1 MNIHKVVASVLP
13 AIEANQVRDGQ
24 NIKVPSI
31 PKVEQAL
38 VLEESRRANKEE
50 AIGKAKV
57 PNTGE
62 RDAEMETLWEELS
75 DLASFRMKK
84 IKLKLIQEFE
94 SVHFKLLENFRVKMG
109 ERTSGVQMNNIEPKP
124 EVQTTEGT
132 QATERTETPK
142 APVLIKLLLHRSEL
156 VPYSLKF

>member
-62 RDAEMETLWEELS
+62 R
-75 DLASFRMKK
+75 
-84 IKLKLIQEFE
+84 
-94 SVHFKLLENFRVKMG
+94 
-109 ERTSGVQMNNIEPKP
+109 
-124 EVQTTEGT
+124 
-132 QATERTETPK
+132 
-142 APVLIKLLLHRSEL
+142 
-156 VPYSLKF
+156 VPSY

>member
-1 MNIHKVVASVLP
+1 
-13 AIEANQVRDGQ
+13 
-24 NIKVPSI
+24 
-31 PKVEQAL
+31 
-38 VLEESRRANKEE
+38 
-50 AIGKAKV
+50 
-57 PNTGE
+57 
-62 RDAEMETLWEELS
+62 METLWEELS

-142 APVLIKLLLHRSEL
+142 APCFDKTLA
-156 VPYSLKF
+156 P